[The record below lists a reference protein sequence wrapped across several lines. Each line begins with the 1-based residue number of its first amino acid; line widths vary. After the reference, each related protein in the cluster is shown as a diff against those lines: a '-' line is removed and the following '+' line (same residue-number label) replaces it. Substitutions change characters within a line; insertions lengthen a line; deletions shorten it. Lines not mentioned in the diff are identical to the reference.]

1 MSNPRQITGR
11 QYLGILFL
19 RGVLGLAIAVALVY
33 VVDAAILRFRATT
46 NRNAFSTVTV
56 HPYFAVDRKD
66 KKTEYMYEDPK
77 DETCVNSLF
86 PHLGDSPCWYVRR
99 HTDEALPD

>member
-1 MSNPRQITGR
+1 MSNPSQITGR

-19 RGVLGLAIAVALVY
+19 RSVFGLAITLALIY
-33 VVDAAILRFRATT
+33 AVDAAVLRFRAAT

-66 KKTEYMYEDPK
+66 KKTEYMYEDPT

-99 HTDEALPD
+99 HTDEAIPN